1 VADTDNW
8 LSSATSVSIS
18 SRRGRQRFF
27 ASELGLD
34 VTIDQNG
41 SVDGD
46 QFATTLIELAIR
58 VAVLALLIYLSLV
71 LLHPFITIVIWSAV
85 LAVALYPAFEWL
97 SQKLGSRRR
106 LAATLITVLSLLVVI
121 GPATWLA
128 LGLIDSFRSLA
139 GRLDLSL
146 IAIPAPPLSIK
157 NLPVVGDQ
165 IYQWWSLAS
174 TNLQS
179 TLAEFAPQLKPLGG
193 TLLRIAANA
202 GTGMLQFLIS
212 IVVAGFLL
220 SPAPA
225 IVQRLK
231 LFSKKLTSSRA
242 EEFVDLTGATIRAV
256 SKGVIGISALQ
267 AVLVGLGLIVAGVPG
282 ASLITSAVLILGIVQ
297 IGPALVIF
305 PVVIW
310 AWFNME
316 TGSAFLF
323 TIYMLP
329 VNLLD
334 NILKPIVMARGL
346 NTPMLVILLGIVGGT
361 LSYGISGLFLGP
373 IVLAVIWELF
383 AAWIREDTLA

>member
-1 VADTDNW
+1 M
-8 LSSATSVSIS
+8 
-18 SRRGRQRFF
+18 
-27 ASELGLD
+27 
-34 VTIDQNG
+34 TIDQNR
-41 SVDGD
+41 SFDRD
-46 QFATTLIELAIR
+46 QLAATWIDLAIR
-58 VAVLALLIYLSLV
+58 VAVLAIFIYVSLV
-71 LLHPFITIVIWSAV
+71 LLRPFITIVIWSAV

-97 SQKLGSRRR
+97 SRRLGHRRR
-106 LAATLITVLSLLVVI
+106 LAAALITIISLLVVI

-128 LGLIDSFRSLA
+128 LGLIESFRSLA
-139 GRLDLSL
+139 ERLDLSL
-146 IAIPAPPLSIK
+146 IAIPAPPSSVK
-157 NLPVVGDQ
+157 NIPVIGDQ

-174 TNLQS
+174 TNLQA
-179 TLAEFAPQLKPLGG
+179 TLVQFAPQLKPLGG
-193 TLLRIAANA
+193 SLLRIAANA

-212 IVVAGFLL
+212 IVVAGFLFG
-220 SPAPA
+220 PAPS
-225 IVQRLK
+225 IVNRIK
-231 LFSKKLTSSRA
+231 LFSKKLTSNRA

-267 AVLVGLGLIVAGVPG
+267 ALLVGLGLIVAGVHG

-297 IGPALVIF
+297 IGPAIVIF

-310 AWFNME
+310 AWFHME

-323 TIYMLP
+323 TVYMLP

-383 AAWIREDTLA
+383 AAWIREDAPA

>member
-1 VADTDNW
+1 M
-8 LSSATSVSIS
+8 
-18 SRRGRQRFF
+18 
-27 ASELGLD
+27 
-34 VTIDQNG
+34 TIDQNR
-41 SVDGD
+41 SVDRD
-46 QFATTLIELAIR
+46 QLAATLIDLAIR
-58 VAVLALLIYLSLV
+58 IAVLAIFIYLSLV
-71 LLHPFITIVIWSAV
+71 LLWPFITIVIWSAV

-97 SQKLGSRRR
+97 SQRLGNRRR
-106 LAATLITVLSLLVVI
+106 LAAILMTIISLLVVI

-139 GRLDLSL
+139 ERLDLSL
-146 IAIPAPPLSIK
+146 IVVPPPSSSIK

-174 TNLQS
+174 TNLQA
-179 TLAEFAPQLKPLGG
+179 TLAELAPQLKPLGG
-193 TLLRIAANA
+193 ILLRIAGNA
-202 GTGMLQFLIS
+202 GAGMLQFLIS
-212 IVVAGFLL
+212 IVVAGFLFN
-220 SPAPA
+220 PAPA
-225 IVQRLK
+225 IVQRIK

-267 AVLVGLGLIVAGVPG
+267 ALLVGLGLIVAGVHG
-282 ASLITSAVLILGIVQ
+282 ASLITSAALILGIVQ
-297 IGPALVIF
+297 IGPAIVIF
-305 PVVIW
+305 PIVIW

-316 TGSAFLF
+316 TASAFLF

-346 NTPMLVILLGIVGGT
+346 STPMLVILLGIVGGT

-383 AAWIREDTLA
+383 AAWIREDASA

>member
-1 VADTDNW
+1 
-8 LSSATSVSIS
+8 
-18 SRRGRQRFF
+18 
-27 ASELGLD
+27 

-41 SVDGD
+41 SVDRD

-58 VAVLALLIYLSLV
+58 VAVLALFIYLSLV

-97 SQKLGSRRR
+97 SQKLGNRRR
-106 LAATLITVLSLLVVI
+106 MAATLITVLSLLVVI

-157 NLPVVGDQ
+157 NLPVVGDE

-267 AVLVGLGLIVAGVPG
+267 AILVGLGLIVAGVPG

-346 NTPMLVILLGIVGGT
+346 NTPMLVILLGIIGGT

-383 AAWIREDTLA
+383 AAWIREDAPA